1 VTDRHRLMP
10 TQIACLK
17 EGGRIQSYLVPSFLL
32 IFTMALNV
40 AAMVLMVVGRFL
52 VIVSLVLRT
61 YGEVRYQIQYPCSA
75 EQGKMQQTS
84 IALHSCLSSAHGST
98 LYRRLLNIAWSCM
111 SIVAPGR
118 IHHLEE

>member
-1 VTDRHRLMP
+1 VTDRHMLMAP
-10 TQIACLK
+10 QIACLK

-75 EQGKMQQTS
+75 EQSKVRCS
-84 IALHSCLSSAHGST
+84 RLALHC
-98 LYRRLLNIAWSCM
+98 IA
-111 SIVAPGR
+111 A
-118 IHHLEE
+118 